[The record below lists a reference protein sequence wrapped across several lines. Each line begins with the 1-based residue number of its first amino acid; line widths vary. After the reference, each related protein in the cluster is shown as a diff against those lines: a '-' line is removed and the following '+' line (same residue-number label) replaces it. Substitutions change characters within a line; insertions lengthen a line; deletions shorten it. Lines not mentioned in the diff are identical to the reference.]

1 MDRKKSNIIA
11 ISNLK
16 GGVGKST
23 LSILFSYVLKEL
35 GKKVL
40 LIDMDSQNA
49 LTSYFGK
56 YVFNFNRN
64 NIYNLLIGNTY
75 FDQCVNKIND
85 YISIIPSHP
94 NLDELNYE
102 NVENKEN
109 LLQFCLDKNISDYNF
124 DYILLDTPPSF
135 SYILKNALNVTNN
148 IIIPV
153 QPETWS
159 IESLEILMQKIKNKS
174 YNISII
180 VNQFIKNRNI
190 LKEIE
195 NALYIRYA
203 NYIKG
208 KIHYF
213 NSIKVFITN
222 RLEPELKSKYYKES
236 KNVLKNI
243 LNI

>member
-1 MDRKKSNIIA
+1 MDRKKSNIITIA
-11 ISNLK
+11 NLK

-23 LSILFSYVLKEL
+23 LSILFSYILKDL

-49 LTSYFGK
+49 LTSYFKK
-56 YVFNFNRN
+56 YVFNFDKN
-64 NIYNLLIGNTY
+64 NIYNLLIGNAY

-94 NLDELNYE
+94 FFDEFNYE
-102 NVENKEN
+102 NIDNKEN
-109 LLQFCLDKNISDYNF
+109 LLSFCLDKNILSHNY
-124 DYILLDTPPSF
+124 DYILFDTPPSF
-135 SYILKNALNVTNN
+135 SFILKNALNATNH
-148 IIIPV
+148 IVIPV

-159 IESLEILMQKIKNKS
+159 IESLEILIQKIINKR
-174 YNISII
+174 YNISIV

-190 LKEIE
+190 LKEVE
-195 NALYIRYA
+195 DALYKRYS

-208 KIHYF
+208 KVHYY
-213 NSIKVFITN
+213 NSIKVFIIN
-222 RLEPELKSKYYKES
+222 RLEPDFKSRYYKEA

-243 LNI
+243 LSL